1 MLRRGCEMS
10 LLPTTLAH
18 ESRDLSPVL
27 GLSAWRIDLV
37 VLLVSRVV
45 RLLALGSCVVRL
57 LLTVGQVVG
66 GVGGVCVSRMCG
78 ASMRLLCV
86 GVLCVPAECRAGPV

>member
-1 MLRRGCEMS
+1 MS
-10 LLPTTLAH
+10 LATLVPF
-18 ESRDLSPVL
+18 SDSLL
-27 GLSAWRIDLV
+27 GALIALV
-37 VLLVSRVV
+37 VLLVGRVV

>member
-1 MLRRGCEMS
+1 MS

-27 GLSAWRIDLV
+27 GLSAWRIALV

-45 RLLALGSCVVRL
+45 RLLARVVRL